1 MDPERPVRARV
12 SPGIP
17 EGTVN
22 QTFADST
29 LRSCAEQQGVD
40 YDAIT
45 TCSEDA
51 DKGVEYFA
59 AEAALTPAHT
69 GVPFITLDDGEPVY
83 NDGTLDLVATICEA
97 YKGIVKPS
105 ACTEHLKRKAYGAG
119 AC

>member
-1 MDPERPVRARV
+1 MSTQIPAPVCRRGVPLRDLAELPFVKLDERRV
-12 SPGIP
+12 
-17 EGTVN
+17 EGRP
-22 QTFADST
+22 
-29 LRSCAEQQGVD
+29 L
-40 YDAIT
+40 
-45 TCSEDA
+45 
-51 DKGVEYFA
+51 YFA

>member
-1 MDPERPVRARV
+1 MSTQIPAPVCRRGVPLRDLAELPFVKLDERRV
-12 SPGIP
+12 
-17 EGTVN
+17 EGRP
-22 QTFADST
+22 
-29 LRSCAEQQGVD
+29 L
-40 YDAIT
+40 
-45 TCSEDA
+45 
-51 DKGVEYFA
+51 
-59 AEAALTPAHT
+59 AHT